1 MELLPKAMIVGV
13 YAAVPPTAV
22 APPVTEE
29 RINRIWAEVA
39 PRQGYRQLQ
48 IAPDGSSAQFLGRT
62 GDDGVSIQLPVIQVR
77 TAIGLTQEKAADEV
91 QVVLKAVAKHLG
103 LTEFFNLGIK
113 HIYHA
118 PVADRDARS
127 FVQLR
132 LLGKDEPS
140 LDRLLRGGDFWTG
153 LKLGLS
159 APDGSFYLLTL
170 EPWLADN
177 QAIFVDLDAQF
188 PGVANLDDV
197 RDRAREAHE
206 YAQTAVKEYL
216 DIAEQTL

>member
-1 MELLPKAMIVGV
+1 M
-13 YAAVPPTAV
+13 
-22 APPVTEE
+22 
-29 RINRIWAEVA
+29 
-39 PRQGYRQLQ
+39 
-48 IAPDGSSAQFLGRT
+48 
-62 GDDGVSIQLPVIQVR
+62 
-77 TAIGLTQEKAADEV
+77 
-91 QVVLKAVAKHLG
+91 
-103 LTEFFNLGIK
+103 
-113 HIYHA
+113 
-118 PVADRDARS
+118 ADRDARS

-197 RDRAREAHE
+197 RARAREAHE